1 MFIRPVFSVRD
12 ARTGFADPI
21 TCPSVEQAVRD
32 WKFFL
37 KTNSDPAISVAD
49 LSLYHIADM
58 DMDSGTVTAVIPP
71 EVVC

>member
-12 ARTGFADPI
+12 ARTGFAEPM

-37 KTNSDPAISVAD
+37 NTNDPAISVAD

-71 EVVC
+71 EVVF

>member
-1 MFIRPVFSVRD
+1 MFIRPVFAVRD

-32 WKFFL
+32 WQFFL
-37 KTNSDPAISVAD
+37 KTNSDLSLSVAD
-49 LSLYHIADM
+49 LSLYHVADM

>member
-1 MFIRPVFSVRD
+1 MFIRPVFAVRD

-32 WKFFL
+32 WQFFL
-37 KTNSDPAISVAD
+37 KTNTDDSIPVSE

-58 DMDSGTVTAVIPP
+58 DMDSGTITPIIPP
-71 EVVC
+71 EVL